1 MTVKVNIGEQDSVCV
16 ERLWYEYNAALGVL
30 RYLMSQSDVLEK
42 NLQLYS
48 DSCEAKGVELE
59 LAKRAVSDRF
69 KPDGTVMNYSFNFD
83 ECTIEY
89 NMEDA

>member
-42 NLQLYS
+42 IYS
-48 DSCEAKGVELE
+48 CILIAARQKV
-59 LAKRAVSDRF
+59 
-69 KPDGTVMNYSFNFD
+69 
-83 ECTIEY
+83 
-89 NMEDA
+89 

>member
-30 RYLMSQSDVLEK
+30 RYLMAQPDVLEK
-42 NLQLYS
+42 NLQLYT
-48 DSCEAKGVELE
+48 DNCEAKSVELE
-59 LAKRAVSDRF
+59 LAKREVSERF
-69 KPDGTVMNYSFNFD
+69 KPDDAVMSYSFNFD